1 MTQAPS
7 TIEAPEREDLL
18 LCAACGH
25 PAQAHDR
32 TATRYCAAT
41 EASGAARG
49 CLCPPGAGATGVQ
62 RLRTTQPFR

>member
-1 MTQAPS
+1 MTQATQTVTAS
-7 TIEAPEREDLL
+7 EPEDL

-25 PAQAHDR
+25 SVRVHDA

-41 EASGAARG
+41 EASGAVRG
-49 CLCPPGAGATGVQ
+49 CLCPPDALSTGVQ